1 MKNLLNSK
9 KFLDDSIFRRQITEY
24 LTELENDR
32 QNLIDETSIYNK
44 AHNITTEVILKRD
57 AYARLKE
64 RGLLETDK
72 ILVECELILNLKSKL
87 TSCERQFL
95 GTLLSCCMNDT
106 ITYYQNKKK

>member
-1 MKNLLNSK
+1 MKNLLGTNQ
-9 KFLDDSIFRRQITEY
+9 FLQDACFRNQVTEY

-32 QNLIDETSIYNK
+32 HNLIDKTSIYNK
-44 AHNITTEVILKRD
+44 KHNITTEVVLKRD
-57 AYARLKE
+57 AYSRLKE
-64 RGLLETDK
+64 RGLLTTDK

-95 GTLLSCCMNDT
+95 GTLLSCCMEDT